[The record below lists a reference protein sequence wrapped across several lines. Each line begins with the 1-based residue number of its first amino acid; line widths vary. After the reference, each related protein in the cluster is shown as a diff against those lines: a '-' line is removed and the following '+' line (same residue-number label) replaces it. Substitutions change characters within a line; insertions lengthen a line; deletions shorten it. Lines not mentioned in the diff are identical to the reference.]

1 MFTLP
6 HLFYIGFY
14 LKWVSL
20 DRWHLVVALAIQFL
34 TNNQPMAF
42 SPVCLFSLFQFII
55 LLFTFY
61 CCCLW
66 NGSCILCS
74 LDVCINR
81 SGKMHFCKKSKSAI
95 QIELKRTMMI
105 KWKRARSIQTKKEN
119 ENQRKSK
126 FNWMKLLILC
136 WCQNQLD
143 CRYRAKCAK
152 YLSLALYCYC
162 LASSGWAICER
173 SSQKWN
179 KSSLCI

>member
-66 NGSCILCS
+66 NGLYILCS

-81 SGKMHFCKKSKSAI
+81 SGKMHFCEREKKK
-95 QIELKRTMMI
+95 QICNPNRIEPNDDDKM
-105 KWKRARSIQTKKEN
+105 KARAVDSNKER
-119 ENQRKSK
+119 E
-126 FNWMKLLILC
+126 
-136 WCQNQLD
+136 
-143 CRYRAKCAK
+143 
-152 YLSLALYCYC
+152 
-162 LASSGWAICER
+162 
-173 SSQKWN
+173 
-179 KSSLCI
+179 